1 MNYKNLHRY
10 VRNAHSL
17 SHEQARL
24 FCLRKAVQF
33 SVPYDTESATAGK
46 DYCEKLEIAYK
57 EAFWDYKDDP
67 DFQAIL
73 EMENSFNLVEFYD
86 WEKKQLMIQRKQ
98 KELEEEAQRKL
109 AEKQE
114 KLREQ
119 HLNFVKA
126 VA

>member
-17 SHEQARL
+17 SHDQARL

-46 DYCEKLEIAYK
+46 DYCDRLEIAYK

-67 DFQAIL
+67 DFQAVL
-73 EMENSFNLVEFYD
+73 EMENSFNMVAFYD
-86 WEKKQLMIQRKQ
+86 WEKEQERKQ
-98 KELEEEAQRKL
+98 KELEEEEKRL
-109 AEKQE
+109 AEKRE
-114 KLREQ
+114 KWREY
-119 HLNFVKA
+119 HMNFVKA
-126 VA
+126 MA

>member
-1 MNYKNLHRY
+1 MNYKHLHRY

-17 SHEQARL
+17 SHDQARL

-46 DYCEKLEIAYK
+46 EYCAKLEIAYN

-67 DFQAIL
+67 DFQAVL
-73 EMENSFNLVEFYD
+73 EMENSFNMVEFYD
-86 WEKKQLMIQRKQ
+86 FE
-98 KELEEEAQRKL
+98 KELEEEEKRL

-119 HLNFVKA
+119 HLNFA
-126 VA
+126 RAIA